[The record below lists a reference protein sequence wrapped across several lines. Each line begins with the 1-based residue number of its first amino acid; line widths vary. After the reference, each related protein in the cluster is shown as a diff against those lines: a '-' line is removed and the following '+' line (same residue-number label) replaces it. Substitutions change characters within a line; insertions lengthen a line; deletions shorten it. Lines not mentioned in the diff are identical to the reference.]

1 MSVTEPGDETRT
13 AVVEREIKASPEQ
26 LWRALTQPHLL
37 EEWLMQN
44 DFTPKVG
51 HRFQLKREPK
61 PDVKVV
67 IDCEVLEVD
76 PNRTLSYAWKAFGTD
91 TVVTFTLT
99 PTPTGTH
106 LRVEQSGFR
115 PDQQTAFKGA
125 HAAWHGFFN
134 NLEALLAHLD
144 DENNGEKK

>member
-13 AVVEREIKASPEQ
+13 AVVEREIKASPEK

-125 HAAWHGFFN
+125 HAAWRGFFN

-144 DENNGEKK
+144 DENNGEKR